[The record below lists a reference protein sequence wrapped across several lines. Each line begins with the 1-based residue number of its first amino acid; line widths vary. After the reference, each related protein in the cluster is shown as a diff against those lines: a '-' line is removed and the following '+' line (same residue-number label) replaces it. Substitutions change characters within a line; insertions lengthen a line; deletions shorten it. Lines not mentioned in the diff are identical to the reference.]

1 VPNPE
6 NKATFADAE
15 ALFAAGQLAL
25 AEAGYRPL
33 TQEGLHAAEAC
44 FRLGQITR
52 RLGRASEASV
62 WLNQALVHR
71 AQWPEAHYEMALT
84 CLALQKAQEAVFNL
98 HKALELQPAHAG
110 ALRTLADLY
119 RAAGRWREAVQNYA
133 ALLPLQP
140 DDPTLFQYFG
150 LCCQELDELQL
161 AERAYLKTL
170 RLGLDSPELQFNL
183 GAVRLKQRRPQEAIV
198 CFQNALQKDP
208 RLTMANSAM
217 ANAYRLVGDLASAES
232 CLRREL
238 EINPNCADAAV
249 NLGVVLQEK
258 QRVGEAISCYRQ
270 AIHLNPH
277 HPILRWNY
285 AIASLLAGDY
295 ETGWQEYEWRW
306 HVKHKPKPKFQQPE
320 WDGRDLAGRTILLY
334 AEQGF
339 GDTLMFIR
347 YAPLIAQ
354 RNGRVVLE
362 CQPPLKRLLAAM
374 PELFRV
380 VAEGEPLPQFDVHA
394 PLMSLPRLF
403 GSALDAEHRWEPYLR
418 VPSGVGMELP
428 VHPGRSLKVGLA
440 WASNPRHP
448 IFSEKSL
455 DLKRW
460 EPILKVPHCEFFSL
474 QIDPSPSALA
484 FMKEQPH
491 LHALHDQIHDFA
503 DTAGAIRRLDLV
515 ISVDTSVA
523 HLAGGLGHTVWVML
537 PFSADWRWLLKR
549 KDSPW
554 YPTMR
559 LFRQPQSGDWD
570 SVVTDVVQHLT
581 ELAARH

>member
-1 VPNPE
+1 M
-6 NKATFADAE
+6 
-15 ALFAAGQLAL
+15 
-25 AEAGYRPL
+25 
-33 TQEGLHAAEAC
+33 EAC

-52 RLGRASEASV
+52 RLGRASEAAV
-62 WLNQALVHR
+62 WLNQALVLR
-71 AQWPEAHYEMALT
+71 PQWPDAYYELAQT

-98 HKALELQPAHAG
+98 QKSLELHPSHLG
-110 ALRTLADLY
+110 ALRMLADLF
-119 RAAGRWREAVQNYA
+119 RVAGRWREAVQHYA

-140 DDPTLFQYFG
+140 EDPTLFQYFG

-161 AERAYLKTL
+161 AERAYLKTS
-170 RLGLDSPELQFNL
+170 RLGLDSAELQFNL
-183 GAVRLKQRRPQEAIV
+183 GIVRLKQRRPQEAIAS
-198 CFQNALQKDP
+198 FQNALQKDP
-208 RLTMANSAM
+208 GLTTTNLAM
-217 ANAYRLVGDLASAES
+217 ANAHRLLGDLGSAEA

-258 QRVGEAISCYRQ
+258 HRVGEAINCYRQ

-295 ETGWQEYEWRW
+295 ETGWHEYEWRW
-306 HVKHKPKPKFQQPE
+306 QVKHKPKPKYEQPE
-320 WDGRDLAGRTILLY
+320 WDGSDLTGRTILLY

-362 CQPPLKRLLAAM
+362 CQPPLRRVLASM
-374 PELFRV
+374 PELFQV
-380 VAEGEPLPQFDVHA
+380 VAQGEPLPHFDVQA
-394 PLMSLPRLF
+394 PLMSLPRIF
-403 GSALDAEHRWEPYLR
+403 GSALDADHRWEPYLR
-418 VPSGVGMELP
+418 VPHGIGLQLP
-428 VHPGRSLKVGLA
+428 PHDESATKVGLA

-460 EPILKVPHCEFFSL
+460 DAILKVPHCEFFSL
-474 QIDPSPSALA
+474 QVDPTPNAIA
-484 FMKEQPH
+484 FMKEQKRIH
-491 LHALHDQIHDFA
+491 DLHDRLGDFA
-503 DTAGAIRRLDLV
+503 DTAAIVRHLDLV

-523 HLAGGLGHTVWVML
+523 HLAGGLGHPVWVML

-554 YPTMR
+554 YPAMR
-559 LFRQPQSGDWD
+559 LFRQPKPGDWET
-570 SVVTDVVQHLT
+570 VVSEVVQQLT
-581 ELAARH
+581 EISAQRSRHGA